1 MAVVVDARE
10 AMRSSIIRSPSCTCE
25 EVGFSN
31 LGELDTALTQ
41 AQSKITFQGPLRPQP
56 RPSPPILRS
65 QKAPRLAGPEPLP
78 DMKVRREMYPKEQW
92 LSLKPVILQL
102 YVDEGQTSAKWLNIF
117 TNITILIQRKS
128 DNADIAG
135 PS

>member
-1 MAVVVDARE
+1 
-10 AMRSSIIRSPSCTCE
+10 
-25 EVGFSN
+25 
-31 LGELDTALTQ
+31 
-41 AQSKITFQGPLRPQP
+41 
-56 RPSPPILRS
+56 
-65 QKAPRLAGPEPLP
+65 
-78 DMKVRREMYPKEQW
+78 MYPKEQW